1 MQDND
6 FRPSPTRRTGALCRF
21 AKAPKALG
29 IGLLVVPVAAAVGAF
44 GLLPSTAAS
53 ATTKP
58 PAQVELTTSGHGSG
72 QTEVGHRH
80 HKGSK
85 KLSRIPEEQAML
97 AWFDAGYLAE
107 DAEELAEIWDM
118 DDEALHDVKVLAGR
132 KLVAGRDLPV
142 DPSGTPATEEEIA
155 QREQLDAFLDAGY
168 DGDDAEVLARYWN
181 VDALEAKYLTGA
193 KLLAEVEVPIGPEET
208 PWSVDE
214 DVARQAF
221 FNNGFGY
228 DDAVVLADVWSVDPW
243 DAKANA
249 GHKLL
254 DGLPL
259 PFGDAG
265 DTGGDTGVVV
275 DEQALDAYFAAG
287 YGYEDAELLAR
298 MWNTEDDVYGT
309 KVKAGRALLDQL
321 DLGVEPGDT
330 AWTVDETAAV
340 TAFVSH
346 GFDWADAEELAD
358 VWSLDAWDAKV
369 NAGHKLL
376 DGLPLPLGH

>member
-1 MQDND
+1 
-6 FRPSPTRRTGALCRF
+6 
-21 AKAPKALG
+21 
-29 IGLLVVPVAAAVGAF
+29 
-44 GLLPSTAAS
+44 
-53 ATTKP
+53 
-58 PAQVELTTSGHGSG
+58 
-72 QTEVGHRH
+72 
-80 HKGSK
+80 
-85 KLSRIPEEQAML
+85 ML

-107 DAEELAEIWDM
+107 DAEELAAIWDM
-118 DDEALHDVKVLAGR
+118 DADDLHDVKVLAGR
-132 KLVAGRDLPV
+132 KLVVGRDLPV

-168 DGDDAEVLARYWN
+168 DSYDADVLARYWN
-181 VDALEAKYLTGA
+181 IDALEAKYLTGQ
-193 KLLAEVEVPIGPEET
+193 KLLADGEVPIGPEET
-208 PWSVDE
+208 AWSVDE

-228 DDAVVLADVWSVDPW
+228 DDAVVLADVWSIDPW

-254 DGLPL
+254 DGLAL
-259 PFGDAG
+259 PFGDEG
-265 DTGGDTGVVV
+265 DPGDHGGVVSD
-275 DEQALDAYFAAG
+275 DEALDAYFGAG
-287 YGYEDAELLAR
+287 FDHDDAELLAR

-340 TAFVSH
+340 TTFLSH

>member
-1 MQDND
+1 VQDND
-6 FRPSPTRRTGALCRF
+6 FRPSLTTRTGLVCRF
-21 AKAPKALG
+21 ARTPKALG
-29 IGLLVVPVAAAVGAF
+29 VGLLVVPVAAAVGAF

-53 ATTKP
+53 ATSRP
-58 PAQVELTTSGHGSG
+58 PAQVQLTTSGHGPG
-72 QTEVGHRH
+72 QAAGEQRRH
-80 HKGSK
+80 EGSK

-97 AWFDAGYLAE
+97 AWFDAGFVAE
-107 DAEELAEIWDM
+107 DAEELAAIWDM
-118 DDEALHDVKVLAGR
+118 DAGDLHDVKVLAGR

-142 DPSGTPATEEEIA
+142 EPTGTPATEEEVV

-193 KLLAEVEVPIGPEET
+193 KLLADAEVPIGAEET

-228 DDAVVLADVWSVDPW
+228 DDAVVLADVWSIDAW

-254 DGLPL
+254 DGLAL
-259 PFGDAG
+259 PFGDDG
-265 DTGGDTGVVV
+265 DLVGAPAE
-275 DEQALDAYFAAG
+275 EQALDAYFAAG

-298 MWNTEDDVYGT
+298 MWNSEDDVYGT
-309 KVKAGRALLDQL
+309 KVKAGHALLGQL

-346 GFDWADAEELAD
+346 GFDRDVAEELAD